1 MRPSVLGDGLRVA
14 AHLEI
19 ADDVIVLA
27 EAPSGNV
34 AKHGVRVAFP
44 AVQFA
49 GPAHERRGEELE
61 AGDGVAVEDDG
72 DELGVAVDDD
82 RAAAGEALDHAQAV
96 PVRGDDVDEA
106 MGSTGDAED
115 DGGGGRAVV
124 DDDPVARVDA
134 KERLLQ
140 PELAQHVEAPRAH
153 HAHEVRRHR
162 EGRHLREPWSI
173 EGGRTRARGARG
185 DPATPRSGRGAS
197 PKRCL
202 LVGRSPPLVV
212 ATSAR
217 RAPLLKN
224 GAPAAYLC
232 TRSQSP

>member
-1 MRPSVLGDGLRVA
+1 MRVRSSTETGVMQPSVLGDGLRVS

-34 AKHGVRVAFP
+34 TKHGVRVVFP

-72 DELGVAVDDD
+72 DELGVAIDDD

-96 PVRGDDVDEA
+96 PVRGGDVDEA
-106 MGSTGDAED
+106 VGTTGDAED
-115 DGGGGRAVV
+115 DGGAGRAVV

-134 KERLLQ
+134 KECLLQ

-153 HAHEVRRHR
+153 NAHEVRRHR
-162 EGRHLREPWSI
+162 DVRHLRGLCSI
-173 EGGRTRARGARG
+173 EGGRTRARAR
-185 DPATPRSGRGAS
+185 
-197 PKRCL
+197 
-202 LVGRSPPLVV
+202 
-212 ATSAR
+212 AR
-217 RAPLLKN
+217 RPSDSAI
-224 GAPAAYLC
+224 
-232 TRSQSP
+232 